1 MSGTDLINEL
11 LTKSASVIEA
21 VPADRIKGGSL
32 APDIQLNALLIR
44 EVSSVDRQQLK
55 QGSIVHTVER
65 ISVTVRAK
73 SWRDQRA
80 IIRLVRAA
88 CVGDRHIELPG
99 ITMVSVRTAGRG
111 PDMTG
116 PGQSFEQTQDFR
128 VSFDAAV

>member
-1 MSGTDLINEL
+1 MSGTDLITEL
-11 LTKSASVIEA
+11 LTKSASVIAA
-21 VPADRIKGGSL
+21 VPANRIKGGSL
-32 APDIQLNALLIR
+32 APDIPLNALLIR
-44 EVSSVDRQQLK
+44 EVTSVDRQQLK
-55 QGSIVHTVER
+55 QGAVVHTVER

-99 ITMVSVRTAGRG
+99 ITKVSVRTAGRG

-128 VSFDAAV
+128 VTFDAIV

>member
-1 MSGTDLINEL
+1 MSGTDLIDAL
-11 LTKSASVIEA
+11 LRKSEPLIAA

-32 APDIQLNALLIR
+32 APDILLNTLLIR
-44 EVSSVDRQQLK
+44 EVTSVDRQQLK
-55 QGSIVHTVER
+55 QGSIVRTVGR

-99 ITMVSVRTAGRG
+99 VTKVSVRTAGRG

-128 VSFDAAV
+128 VGFDATV